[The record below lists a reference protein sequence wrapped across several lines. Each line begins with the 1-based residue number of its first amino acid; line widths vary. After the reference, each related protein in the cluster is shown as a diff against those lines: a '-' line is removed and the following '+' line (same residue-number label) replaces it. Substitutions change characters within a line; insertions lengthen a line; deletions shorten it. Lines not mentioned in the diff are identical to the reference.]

1 MIIIIEVEFMLLFV
15 YAAKIYHAENDPRV
29 KLKNNK
35 VFGHLRSRLDRQI
48 YKKSEKIDQSRV
60 QFLYL
65 LFGKYTF

>member
-1 MIIIIEVEFMLLFV
+1 MIAMIIIIEVEFMLLFV

-48 YKKSEKIDQSRV
+48 YKKVK
-60 QFLYL
+60 
-65 LFGKYTF
+65 K